1 MARIGLGREQRWGRR
16 EQAWAQWRENRHPGC
31 QGGRDSSLPAQ
42 HSSKFHSLSLLLH
55 FSPSLVPTFFILK
68 IYTQASRRTSLAWEL
83 IKKQGWSTKLSLVSQ
98 LLYWDL
104 SWPGHLSGAGRH
116 SAGEQLRHTCLLCS
130 AMCFSL
136 SYMLSMGR
144 QTHSH
149 WPSSSGDIDNILLRL
164 QDWVCL
170 KMNNTE

>member
-104 SWPGHLSGAGRH
+104 SWLGHLSGAGRH

-136 SYMLSMGR
+136 SLHAIHGKANPQPLTFLFWWYR
-144 QTHSH
+144 QYSVKA
-149 WPSSSGDIDNILLRL
+149 PGLGMFEN
-164 QDWVCL
+164 
-170 KMNNTE
+170 E